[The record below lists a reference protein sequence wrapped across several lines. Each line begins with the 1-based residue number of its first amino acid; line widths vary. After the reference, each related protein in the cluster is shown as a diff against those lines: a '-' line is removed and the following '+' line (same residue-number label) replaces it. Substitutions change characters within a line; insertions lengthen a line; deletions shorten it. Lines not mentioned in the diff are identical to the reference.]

1 MSIRT
6 LEVFK
11 ALVDGALKS
20 QSLDTRQTKAGKI
33 LSEARKHLT
42 RKEFQELESLV
53 FEKLE
58 KGLSSHNNLNIKHH
72 QFLVMISNAHAR
84 AGGSL

>member
-11 ALVDGALKS
+11 ALVDDVLKS

-33 LSEARKHLT
+33 LSKARKHLT
-42 RKEFQELESLV
+42 TKEFQKQEILV

-58 KGLSSHNNLNIKHH
+58 K
-72 QFLVMISNAHAR
+72 
-84 AGGSL
+84 